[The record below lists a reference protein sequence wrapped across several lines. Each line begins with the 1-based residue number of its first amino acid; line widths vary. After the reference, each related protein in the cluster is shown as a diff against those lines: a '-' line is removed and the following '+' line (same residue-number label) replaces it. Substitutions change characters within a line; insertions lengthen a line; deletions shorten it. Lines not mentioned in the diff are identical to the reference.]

1 MAKIS
6 GLRNKNALEMGIE
19 TGQLSFLKHRISPA
33 MAKASPTRLIKS
45 EGRLPRMGS
54 QGERERGIQHQHA
67 GKQDQRDPLQLIFYL
82 KTPFCY
88 KTGRAYACSANF
100 FLSRSICFW

>member
-1 MAKIS
+1 MTKIS
-6 GLRNKNALEMGIE
+6 GLRNKNALKMGIE
-19 TGQLSFLKHRISPA
+19 TGQSSFLKHRTSPT
-33 MAKASPTRLIKS
+33 MAKASPTRLIRS

-54 QGERERGIQHQHA
+54 QRERRIQHQHT
-67 GKQDQRDPLQLIFYL
+67 GKQDQRDLLQLIFYL

-88 KTGRAYACSANF
+88 KTEQTYACSANF

>member
-33 MAKASPTRLIKS
+33 RLIRS
-45 EGRLPRMGS
+45 ERRLSMMGS
-54 QGERERGIQHQHA
+54 QGESG
-67 GKQDQRDPLQLIFYL
+67 
-82 KTPFCY
+82 
-88 KTGRAYACSANF
+88 AYSISIPANRISAIPCN
-100 FLSRSICFW
+100 

>member
-19 TGQLSFLKHRISPA
+19 TGQLSFLKHRISP
-33 MAKASPTRLIKS
+33 TRLIRS

-54 QGERERGIQHQHA
+54 QGESG
-67 GKQDQRDPLQLIFYL
+67 
-82 KTPFCY
+82 
-88 KTGRAYACSANF
+88 AYSISIPANRISAIPCN
-100 FLSRSICFW
+100 

>member
-19 TGQLSFLKHRISPA
+19 TGQSSFLKHHI
-33 MAKASPTRLIKS
+33 SPTRLIKS

-54 QGERERGIQHQHA
+54 QGESG
-67 GKQDQRDPLQLIFYL
+67 
-82 KTPFCY
+82 
-88 KTGRAYACSANF
+88 AYSISIPANRISAIPCN
-100 FLSRSICFW
+100 

>member
-6 GLRNKNALEMGIE
+6 GLQNKNALEMGIE

-33 MAKASPTRLIKS
+33 MAKASPTRLIRS

-54 QGERERGIQHQHA
+54 QGES
-67 GKQDQRDPLQLIFYL
+67 
-82 KTPFCY
+82 
-88 KTGRAYACSANF
+88 RAYSISISVNRISAIPRN
-100 FLSRSICFW
+100 

>member
-45 EGRLPRMGS
+45 EGRLSMGS
-54 QGERERGIQHQHA
+54 QGESG
-67 GKQDQRDPLQLIFYL
+67 
-82 KTPFCY
+82 
-88 KTGRAYACSANF
+88 AYSISISANRI
-100 FLSRSICFW
+100 SAIPCN

>member
-33 MAKASPTRLIKS
+33 MAKASPTRLIRS
-45 EGRLPRMGS
+45 EGRLSMMGS
-54 QGERERGIQHQHA
+54 QGESGTYSIGIPA
-67 GKQDQRDPLQLIFYL
+67 NRI
-82 KTPFCY
+82 
-88 KTGRAYACSANF
+88 SAIPCN
-100 FLSRSICFW
+100 

>member
-6 GLRNKNALEMGIE
+6 GLQNKNALEMGIE

-33 MAKASPTRLIKS
+33 MAKASHTRLIRS

-54 QGERERGIQHQHA
+54 QGES
-67 GKQDQRDPLQLIFYL
+67 
-82 KTPFCY
+82 
-88 KTGRAYACSANF
+88 RAYSISISVNRISAIPRN
-100 FLSRSICFW
+100 

>member
-33 MAKASPTRLIKS
+33 M
-45 EGRLPRMGS
+45 GRLSMMGS
-54 QGERERGIQHQHA
+54 QGESGTYSISIPANRI
-67 GKQDQRDPLQLIFYL
+67 
-82 KTPFCY
+82 
-88 KTGRAYACSANF
+88 SAIPCN
-100 FLSRSICFW
+100 

>member
-33 MAKASPTRLIKS
+33 MAKASPTRLIRS
-45 EGRLPRMGS
+45 EGRLSMMGS
-54 QGERERGIQHQHA
+54 QGKSGAHSIS
-67 GKQDQRDPLQLIFYL
+67 
-82 KTPFCY
+82 TPA
-88 KTGRAYACSANF
+88 KRISAMPCN
-100 FLSRSICFW
+100 